1 MAIENTSR
9 ERLLASAK
17 ILIHSRGYADVGVQ
31 ELCSHAG
38 IKKGSFYHFFPSK
51 QALTL
56 AALDAMMGEIKQ
68 RVFVPAFSK
77 EVPPLE
83 RIRRFFRLSHVM
95 QRDAKLEIGCVLG
108 CPFGNLAL
116 ELGTREEEIRTAIE
130 GLFAR
135 VIATFRDT
143 LEEAIAIGDLPP
155 EIDTDATAQALL
167 AFAEGI
173 LMLAKNRNDPDVLL
187 GQEKMALRLCGVSQ
201 D

>member
-56 AALDAMMGEIKQ
+56 AALDEMMGEIKQ

-95 QRDAKLEIGCVLG
+95 QCDGKLETGCVLG
-108 CPFGNLAL
+108 CSFGNLAL
-116 ELGTREEEIRTAIE
+116 ELGTREEEIRTVIE
-130 GLFAR
+130 GLFAM
-135 VIATFRDT
+135 VIANFRDT
-143 LEEAIAIGDLPP
+143 LEEAIATGDLPP
-155 EIDTDATAQALL
+155 GIDTDATAQALL
-167 AFAEGI
+167 AFLEGI
-173 LMLAKNRNDPDVLL
+173 LMIAKNRNDPDVLL
-187 GQEKMALRLCGVSQ
+187 GQEEMALRLCRV
-201 D
+201 